1 MLNSLIQHLNCEV
14 CGQELVYDPKTTFET
29 YADELEITI
38 ENVELKVD
46 NIVGGFLVYECPTCK
61 CYYKYTYK
69 EIEKII
75 RRETTKQALLLI
87 ARGQMKNMPCIID
100 GVLIYC
106 GKCSGFDGKG
116 SCTKKIYDKCEIK
129 RFSIDI

>member
-14 CGQELVYDPKTTFET
+14 CGQELVYDPKATFES
-29 YADELEITI
+29 YINELEITI
-38 ENVELKVD
+38 ENVELEVD
-46 NIVGGFLVYECPTCK
+46 KIVGKFLIYECPTCK

-75 RRETTKQALLLI
+75 RRETTKQVLLFI
-87 ARGQMKNMPCIID
+87 ARAQMKNIPCIMD

-106 GKCSGFDGKG
+106 GKCSGFDGNG
-116 SCTKKIYDKCEIK
+116 SCTRKIYDKCEVK
-129 RFSIDI
+129 RFPSGI